1 MGKGGGNYGK
11 WKLIKARPIKKGR
24 EQARKKF
31 ASCTHTRARTRVE
44 RVVCTVQCIS
54 SSPPPLPPL
63 LMTTAASI
71 SKVAIKTEVEGVGTL
86 FGSEFVRKGDKS

>member
-1 MGKGGGNYGK
+1 MEINKSEANKERERASEKEICFVYTH
-11 WKLIKARPIKKGR
+11 AREDSCR
-24 EQARKKF
+24 E
-31 ASCTHTRARTRVE
+31 SC
-44 RVVCTVQCIS
+44 VQCIS

>member
-31 ASCTHTRARTRVE
+31 ASCTHAREDSCRE
-44 RVVCTVQCIS
+44 SCVQCIS
-54 SSPPPLPPL
+54 SSPPPIPPL

>member
-44 RVVCTVQCIS
+44 RVVCSV
-54 SSPPPLPPL
+54 SPPPLPPL